1 MVRAAVMEKK
11 TSWDHHQFSTRN
23 VVFGSS
29 AAIMTTEPPS
39 PDFHAHAATFQKV
52 YNAFRTRRHLGDC
65 GLIVQDIWWCATHF
79 GVLRQ
84 SSVTFFDGGKPE
96 TAVARWARVKS
107 KASKLGKGLSK
118 DKEAKP
124 LYLKHWLEAVDPR
137 HRYGCSLNFYHDV
150 WLDSPTTQPFFYWL
164 DIGEGKEVNL
174 EKCPRSELQRQCVKY
189 LGPRERE
196 EYEVILEEGKMK
208 YSRNGSFVDSIE
220 GTEWIY
226 VLSPERVLYVAQK
239 EKGRFHHSS
248 FLAGGAAIAAGKMVV
263 SNGVIKAVWPYS
275 GHYRQPEEN
284 FMFIGFLV
292 EHHIDPSSFKTYTFN
307 GEERVMPSTFC
318 DMFVTKKESDDDATM
333 SKLTSLKEADG
344 REMTKPSNRA

>member
-11 TSWDHHQFSTRN
+11 TSWDHQFSTRN

-29 AAIMTTEPPS
+29 AAIMTTEPRS

-65 GLIVQDIWWCATHF
+65 HLIVQDLWWCATHF

-84 SSVTFFDGGKPE
+84 SSVTFFDAGKPE

-124 LYLKHWLEAVDPR
+124 LYLKHWLEA
-137 HRYGCSLNFYHDV
+137 
-150 WLDSPTTQPFFYWL
+150 
-164 DIGEGKEVNL
+164 
-174 EKCPRSELQRQCVKY
+174 
-189 LGPRERE
+189 RERE

-248 FLAGGAAIAAGKMVV
+248 FLAGGAAIAAGKLLV

-333 SKLTSLKEADG
+333 SKQTILKEADG

>member
-1 MVRAAVMEKK
+1 MVMRSSVMEKT
-11 TSWDHHQFSTRN
+11 TSWDHQFS
-23 VVFGSS
+23 
-29 AAIMTTEPPS
+29 TTEPPS
-39 PDFHAHAATFQKV
+39 RDFHAHAATFQKV

-65 GLIVQDIWWCATHF
+65 RLIVQDLWWCATHF

-84 SSVTFFDGGKPE
+84 SSVTFFDAAGKPE
-96 TAVARWARVKS
+96 TAVARWARLKS

-137 HRYGCSLNFYHDV
+137 HRYGCSLNLYHDV
-150 WLDSPTTQPFFYWL
+150 WVDSPTTQPFFYWL
-164 DIGEGKEVNL
+164 DIGDGKEVNL

-248 FLAGGAAIAAGKMVV
+248 FLAGGAAIAAGKLLV

-284 FMFIGFLV
+284 FLFIGFLV

-318 DMFVTKKESDDDATM
+318 DMFVTKKETDGATM
-333 SKLTSLKEADG
+333 SKQTSLKEADG
-344 REMTKPSNRA
+344 REITNPSNRA